1 MSGAWEFIA
10 AINSGKD
17 IIKTGEQQEKNY
29 DPYIT
34 NRNYSLYVD
43 TILYANEINKCYQL
57 DKKLQFDYYLNTIR
71 PMKRYAKWLR
81 KEKAEYIADI
91 MTYYKVSFSKANDI
105 SKILTQEQK
114 EIIRRIIK
122 GVENGNR

>member
-10 AINSGKD
+10 AINSSKD
-17 IIKTGEQQEKNY
+17 IIKSGEQQEKNY

-81 KEKAEYIADI
+81 KEKAEDIADI
-91 MTYYKVSFSKANDI
+91 MTYYKVSFSKASDI
-105 SKILTQEQK
+105 SKVLTQEQK
-114 EIIRRIIK
+114 EIIRRIVK

>member
-1 MSGAWEFIA
+1 MSGAWEFVA
-10 AINSGKD
+10 AINSGKN
-17 IIKTGEQQEKNY
+17 IIKSGEQQEKNY

-81 KEKAEYIADI
+81 KEKAEDIADI
-91 MTYYKVSFSKANDI
+91 MTYYKVSFSKASDI
-105 SKILTQEQK
+105 SKVLTQEQK
-114 EIIRRIIK
+114 EIIRRIVK

>member
-17 IIKTGEQQEKNY
+17 IIKSGEQQEKNY

-81 KEKAEYIADI
+81 KEKAEDIADI
-91 MTYYKVSFSKANDI
+91 MTYYKVSFSKASDI
-105 SKILTQEQK
+105 SKVLTQEQK
-114 EIIRRIIK
+114 EIIRRIVK

>member
-81 KEKAEYIADI
+81 KEKAEDIADI

>member
-10 AINSGKD
+10 AINSSKD
-17 IIKTGEQQEKNY
+17 IIKSGEQQEKNY

-81 KEKAEYIADI
+81 KEKAEDIADI

>member
-1 MSGAWEFIA
+1 MSGAWEFVA

-17 IIKTGEQQEKNY
+17 IIKSGEQQEKNY

-81 KEKAEYIADI
+81 KEKAEDIADI
-91 MTYYKVSFSKANDI
+91 MTYYKVSFSKASDI
-105 SKILTQEQK
+105 SKVLTQEQK
-114 EIIRRIIK
+114 EIIRRIVK

>member
-81 KEKAEYIADI
+81 KEKAEDIADI
-91 MTYYKVSFSKANDI
+91 MTYYKVSFSKASDI
-105 SKILTQEQK
+105 SKVLTQEQK
-114 EIIRRIIK
+114 EIIRRIVK